1 MNLTMAGPGEPLS
14 REPSPDEVAIRK
26 EANELPIPE
35 LSPEEREKIAQVWKF
50 MKIFRRD
57 LYGIF
62 RPWWDALELR
72 EGDSTSYSHG
82 VYRGWYA
89 EHAKRLR
96 MSESSVR
103 CKLDTAKKWFADRL
117 RALDSE

>member
-1 MNLTMAGPGEPLS
+1 MKLTMARQGEPLS
-14 REPSPDEVAIRK
+14 REPSPEETAIRREAK
-26 EANELPIPE
+26 ERVPE

-50 MKIFRRD
+50 MKVFRRD
-57 LYGIF
+57 LYGVF

-89 EHAKRLR
+89 EQAKRLR

-103 CKLDTAKKWFADRL
+103 CKLETAKKWFGDRL
-117 RALDSE
+117 RFLDQE